1 MAWLDDLAQKA
12 SGRLNYSQREIDE
25 ADLTFLLLA
34 VRGRQDFVNEILEAV
49 FGKPESATEKRALTP
64 EVFDLLFKPTK
75 KPERKR

>member
-1 MAWLDDLAQKA
+1 M
-12 SGRLNYSQREIDE
+12 
-25 ADLTFLLLA
+25 
-34 VRGRQDFVNEILEAV
+34 AV